1 MRTRELTV
9 ADIGLIAS
17 TRAILGVGIG
27 LLLSDKLAPEQRRA
41 AGLALFLVG
50 AVTTFPLVANVFG
63 RRESPKQLPG

>member
-50 AVTTFPLVANVFG
+50 AVTTFRWLRMYLEARKAKTIAG
-63 RRESPKQLPG
+63 